1 LLTDLQPIAHSEA
14 DANAGPGVEAVVE
27 VALILLA
34 CRNAH
39 RKLTQRDLGER
50 SLRLF
55 YEVFICS
62 LSGWVVQYQ

>member
-1 LLTDLQPIAHSEA
+1 MT
-14 DANAGPGVEAVVE
+14 VVE

>member
-1 LLTDLQPIAHSEA
+1 M
-14 DANAGPGVEAVVE
+14 EAVVE

-34 CRNAH
+34 SKLGRMSQYN
-39 RKLTQRDLGER
+39 LTQRDLGER